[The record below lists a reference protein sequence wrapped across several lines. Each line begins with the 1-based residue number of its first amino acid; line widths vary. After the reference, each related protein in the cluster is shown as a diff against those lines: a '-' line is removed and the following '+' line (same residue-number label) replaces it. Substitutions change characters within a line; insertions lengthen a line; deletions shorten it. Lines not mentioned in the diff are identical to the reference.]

1 MNLRQ
6 LLQHFTI
13 ELQDIYDADEASAMF
28 YIAAAQYSGLR
39 KLDMVLKGMDFIS
52 QESELKYLSLLTT
65 LKLGSPI
72 QYALGFSE
80 FFGLK
85 FQVNTDVLIPRPET
99 EELVDWILSTVTNQT
114 KILDIGTGSGCIAI
128 TLKKELGVAELT
140 ALDVS
145 IDALGIAR
153 NNAVLNQ
160 VEVNF
165 IQQDILTYQGGQVKY
180 DVIVSN
186 PPYIKEDE
194 KAQMHHNVLENEP
207 HLALFVSNED
217 PLVFYKAIAD
227 FAVNNLTTGGFLFLE
242 INEYLGSEMV
252 QMLSSKLFKHIELRK
267 DMQGKD
273 RMIKASF

>member
-1 MNLRQ
+1 
-6 LLQHFTI
+6 LQHFTI
-13 ELQDIYDADEASAMF
+13 ELQGIYDAEEAAAMF
-28 YIAAAQYSGLR
+28 YITAGQYSGLR
-39 KLDMVLKGMDFIS
+39 KPDMILKGMEFIS
-52 QESELKYLSLLTT
+52 PELELKYLSLLTA
-65 LKLGSPI
+65 LKRGTPI
-72 QYALGFSE
+72 QYALGFSD

-85 FQVNTDVLIPRPET
+85 FQVSPAVLIPRPET

-128 TLKKELGVAELT
+128 TLKKKLGIAELT

-145 IDALGIAR
+145 AEALAIAA
-153 NNAVLNQ
+153 NNALSNQ

-165 IQQDILTYQGGQVKY
+165 IRQDILTYQGGEVKY

-186 PPYIKEDE
+186 PPYVKEDE
-194 KAQMHHNVLENEP
+194 KPQMHHNVLENEP

-227 FAVNNLTTGGFLFLE
+227 FAVRNLTRGGFLFLE
-242 INEYLGSEMV
+242 INEYLGPEMV
-252 QMLSSKLFKHIELRK
+252 ELLSAKLFKHIELRK